1 MFHRGTK
8 RLEQDLDHP
17 HRPMIKFQF
26 YRTSEPTEPTWAT
39 TELTEDPFEYTGQA
53 PYKQAIWQDIYRE
66 YLNCLHRRKV
76 RRTPLLPSDWMGG
89 QKSKA
94 NSDESVDVDVDELGA
109 AMRDAT
115 VAGEQ
120 LRIGS
125 GYSLGREAAGGN
137 AEALKHLLGG
147 IESAAEAERRAAMWG
162 LSVAGSTAVAPLMER
177 VALTP
182 PTHENLETLSDLLL
196 ALGEAAVDPVSP
208 LVDVVSGVMSALHD
222 QIDVSAE
229 VTLEETLEQWRLSTA
244 FCDEKFKHLYAR
256 PEWKALASAAQSLM
270 CVAQTAAAANDVDG
284 CLKILDMIVKYSS
297 VDVRVTTLFP
307 HIIYRKTPKLWC
319 SPADQ
324 FGPHHAS
331 ECHDEYAGSDRAFLA
346 AGGRRSEARG
356 RSGSGE
362 RR

>member
-1 MFHRGTK
+1 
-8 RLEQDLDHP
+8 
-17 HRPMIKFQF
+17 
-26 YRTSEPTEPTWAT
+26 
-39 TELTEDPFEYTGQA
+39 
-53 PYKQAIWQDIYRE
+53 
-66 YLNCLHRRKV
+66 
-76 RRTPLLPSDWMGG
+76 
-89 QKSKA
+89 
-94 NSDESVDVDVDELGA
+94 
-109 AMRDAT
+109 
-115 VAGEQ
+115 
-120 LRIGS
+120 
-125 GYSLGREAAGGN
+125 
-137 AEALKHLLGG
+137 
-147 IESAAEAERRAAMWG
+147 
-162 LSVAGSTAVAPLMER
+162 
-177 VALTP
+177 
-182 PTHENLETLSDLLL
+182 
-196 ALGEAAVDPVSP
+196 
-208 LVDVVSGVMSALHD
+208 MSALHD

-244 FCDEKFKHLYAR
+244 FCGEKFKDLYAR

-346 AGGRRSEARG
+346 AGGRRSAARG
-356 RSGSGE
+356 GAGHGE